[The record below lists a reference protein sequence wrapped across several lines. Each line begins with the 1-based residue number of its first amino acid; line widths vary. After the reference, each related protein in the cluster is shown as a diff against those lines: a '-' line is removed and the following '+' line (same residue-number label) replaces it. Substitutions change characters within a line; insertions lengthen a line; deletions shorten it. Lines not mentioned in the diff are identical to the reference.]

1 MINTGKI
8 YRMLVAG
15 AVMLLAAGCS
25 YVEDPGR
32 PCPPV
37 ESDGNV
43 HLNFVMTSDAKLT
56 GGTRSDDQNHTE
68 IGSDQVA
75 GYDMEEAIDLNQ
87 LAFYIFVG
95 EGPDAKLLYS
105 NDDINHTTDPY
116 TMITG
121 AQGQYNVTVSLPNE
135 MLEQITGHPLDA
147 SSDET
152 ITFRM
157 VALANA
163 ACGFDR
169 GNPYNPSKN
178 PFYDNY
184 YPGHPE
190 GIPSRPGITTYAEV
204 IAAAE
209 KFDYLVEDL
218 YGGSEDNYGDTAQGV
233 WKGAIPM
240 FGTLTASVSEKNL
253 CASRP
258 YERIFFGDVWLLR
271 SLAKIRVYDKIS
283 EKTGGFPRLHSA
295 VLTFATP
302 RGYMLPADAL
312 GYVNGTQVHTPRT
325 GIPGSD
331 TSFNFPFLSSES
343 RFLIGYLPEQTIK
356 DATPYLIVRI
366 QTAPFVGTEN
376 QNELK
381 SYNPVFPPTTSQ
393 EEKDLEFALKTRTF
407 TVPLWGYNGQQFTWG
422 DQILRNHVY
431 DINVDYKNGAL
442 LTLRATVNDWTQNSL
457 ELDFMQNP
465 VVSQTVE
472 WVTDTYSRIDN
483 TTGQLYLK
491 PWDNDGNRTAAK
503 CTFTIGA
510 PKDAEWTAYL
520 VTTAGNPG
528 AFAFKI
534 GESGGAAVTAETVSG
549 KTGESA
555 TLEIVSVNPAPT
567 EDNSAILQVVVAMDG
582 GTRFMEARVA
592 GGAIKN
598 WTVNQAKQ

>member
-43 HLNFVMTSDAKLT
+43 HLNFVMTSDAKLV
-56 GGTRSDDQNHTE
+56 GGDTRADDQPGHTE
-68 IGSDQVA
+68 EGPDLEL
-75 GYDMEEAIDLNQ
+75 EETINTDDF
-87 LAFYIFVG
+87 AFYIFVG
-95 EGPDAKLLYS
+95 QTQEGGTIDWDNAKLLYA
-105 NDDINHTTDPY
+105 NYDINHSTDPY

-121 AQGQYNVTVSLPNE
+121 SQGSYNVTVTLPNE
-135 MLEQITGHPLDA
+135 QFESILGHPLDPE
-147 SSDET
+147 SDAAVN
-152 ITFRM
+152 FRM
-157 VALANA
+157 VLLANSTGGYGWGIANYEKLPHA
-163 ACGFDR
+163 AG
-169 GNPYNPSKN
+169 S
-178 PFYDNY
+178 
-184 YPGHPE
+184 
-190 GIPSRPGITTYAEV
+190 TTYREL
-204 IAAAE
+204 ISEAE
-209 KFDYLVEDL
+209 KIYVKYSDMHED
-218 YGGSEDNYGDTAQGV
+218 SPDNWGDIAEGV
-233 WKGAIPM
+233 FKGYIPM
-240 FGTLTASVSEKNL
+240 YGNLFKPVTEKDL

-258 YERIFFGDVWLLR
+258 YERLFLGDVWMLR
-271 SLAKIRVYDKIS
+271 SYAKVRIHDNIQDKD
-283 EKTGGFPRLHSA
+283 GAFPRLHSA
-295 VLTFATP
+295 VLTYTTP
-302 RGYMLPADAL
+302 NAYMLPADAA
-312 GYVNGTQVHTPRT
+312 GYQNGQQVHTLRECEENAWNVNYGEETSLQMPFISNLKRT
-325 GIPGSD
+325 
-331 TSFNFPFLSSES
+331 
-343 RFLIGYLPEQTIK
+343 LISYLPEQKIQQ
-356 DATPYLIVRI
+356 AMPVLVVRI
-366 QTAPFVGTEN
+366 QTSKFDSSE
-376 QNELK
+376 E
-381 SYNPVFPPTTSQ
+381 SQ
-393 EEKDLEFALKTRTF
+393 EGELTYQPKSDTDLEEHTRTF

-465 VVSQTVE
+465 GVSQTVE
-472 WVTDTYSRIDN
+472 WVNDTYSRIDN

-503 CTFTIGA
+503 CTFTIDA

-528 AFAFKI
+528 AFAFKT

-549 KTGESA
+549 RTGESA